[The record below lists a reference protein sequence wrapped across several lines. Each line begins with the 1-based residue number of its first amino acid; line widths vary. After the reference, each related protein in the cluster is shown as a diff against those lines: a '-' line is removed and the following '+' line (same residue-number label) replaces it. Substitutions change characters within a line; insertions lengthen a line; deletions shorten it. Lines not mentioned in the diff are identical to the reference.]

1 MPPETAP
8 EQRKD
13 NYGMFVKGICNGFRR
28 YTRKATGEVV
38 TQLLV
43 NLPGATSSLQ
53 VEISDATQLTKFK
66 ECEPVTVQIIPSF
79 YEGRIIGF
87 SLA

>member
-8 EQRKD
+8 EQRKE

-53 VEISDATQLTKFK
+53 VEISDATQLPKFK
-66 ECEPVTVQIIPSF
+66 DFEPVAVQIIPSF